1 MKVLQVGLSFNP
13 GGIESFVM
21 TYYRKLSKQG
31 VRFDFISMFP
41 HLAYEEEIKSLGGK
55 VFHTCDTRKHPL
67 KFSRQMRKIL
77 RIGRY
82 DAVHVN
88 MLSAANI
95 VPLIVASYG
104 KVPTVIAHSHNSSTP
119 GVVRNL
125 LHRINRPL
133 IPMFATK
140 YFACSELA
148 GEWLFSKKIRKSN
161 NYHLIHNALDL
172 KKFAFS
178 LSERE
183 EIRHE
188 LGVEGKFVLGHVGRF
203 EEQKNHKF
211 LLEIFREVASA
222 CEEAILLLVGEG
234 ELQEMIQKKAEEYGI
249 EDRIRF
255 LGIRKDVA
263 KLWKGM
269 DIFVFP
275 SLFEGLPIVALEAQ
289 ASGIRSVM
297 ADTITTEVKLVEKVK
312 FLSLQDSPKEWSRVI
327 LSYKGEN
334 RSEEEN
340 SGIRQAFAKAGYDIE
355 SAAQTLLSYYE

>member
-1 MKVLQVGLSFNP
+1 
-13 GGIESFVM
+13 M
-21 TYYRKLSKQG
+21 TYYRELSKKG

-55 VFHTCDTRKHPL
+55 VFHTCDARKHPL

-148 GEWLFSKKIRKSN
+148 GEWLFSKKIRESN

-203 EEQKNHKF
+203 EEQKNHEF

-269 DIFVFP
+269 DILY
-275 SLFEGLPIVALEAQ
+275 SHLF
-289 ASGIRSVM
+289 
-297 ADTITTEVKLVEKVK
+297 
-312 FLSLQDSPKEWSRVI
+312 
-327 LSYKGEN
+327 
-334 RSEEEN
+334 
-340 SGIRQAFAKAGYDIE
+340 
-355 SAAQTLLSYYE
+355 

>member
-1 MKVLQVGLSFNP
+1 M
-13 GGIESFVM
+13 
-21 TYYRKLSKQG
+21 
-31 VRFDFISMFP
+31 
-41 HLAYEEEIKSLGGK
+41 
-55 VFHTCDTRKHPL
+55 
-67 KFSRQMRKIL
+67 
-77 RIGRY
+77 
-82 DAVHVN
+82 
-88 MLSAANI
+88 
-95 VPLIVASYG
+95 
-104 KVPTVIAHSHNSSTP
+104 
-119 GVVRNL
+119 
-125 LHRINRPL
+125 
-133 IPMFATK
+133 
-140 YFACSELA
+140 
-148 GEWLFSKKIRKSN
+148 IRKSN

-203 EEQKNHKF
+203 EEQKNHEF

-275 SLFEGLPIVALEAQ
+275 SLL
-289 ASGIRSVM
+289 R
-297 ADTITTEVKLVEKVK
+297 D
-312 FLSLQDSPKEWSRVI
+312 FL
-327 LSYKGEN
+327 
-334 RSEEEN
+334 
-340 SGIRQAFAKAGYDIE
+340 
-355 SAAQTLLSYYE
+355 LLH

>member
-21 TYYRKLSKQG
+21 TYYRELSKQG

-55 VFHTCDTRKHPL
+55 VFHTCDARKHPL

-203 EEQKNHKF
+203 EEQKNHEF

-263 KLWKGM
+263 ELWKGM

-297 ADTITTEVKLVEKVK
+297 ADTITTEVKIVNKVK

-327 LSYKGEN
+327 LSYKGED

>member
-21 TYYRKLSKQG
+21 TYYRELSKQG

-55 VFHTCDTRKHPL
+55 VFHTCDARKHPL

-178 LSERE
+178 SSERE

-188 LGVEGKFVLGHVGRF
+188 LWDVL
-203 EEQKNHKF
+203 KN
-211 LLEIFREVASA
+211 R
-222 CEEAILLLVGEG
+222 
-234 ELQEMIQKKAEEYGI
+234 
-249 EDRIRF
+249 RI
-255 LGIRKDVA
+255 
-263 KLWKGM
+263 M
-269 DIFVFP
+269 
-275 SLFEGLPIVALEAQ
+275 
-289 ASGIRSVM
+289 
-297 ADTITTEVKLVEKVK
+297 
-312 FLSLQDSPKEWSRVI
+312 
-327 LSYKGEN
+327 
-334 RSEEEN
+334 N
-340 SGIRQAFAKAGYDIE
+340 SF
-355 SAAQTLLSYYE
+355 